1 VAIPATNRVSAVVRL
16 APVLN
21 NWRVAVRAKDSLP
34 LIIEGAIA
42 FPEAAVAKGDDRF
55 PDDQRQLAVQR
66 VAALI
71 ANAEALLI
79 MAGADQL
86 MPRPHKVKAE
96 RRSRVNFTRLRAGT
110 DRVRLPQRL
119 HPARSSQ

>member
-1 VAIPATNRVSAVVRL
+1 VPAKNL
-16 APVLN
+16 
-21 NWRVAVRAKDSLP
+21 LP
-34 LIIEGAIA
+34 LKIEGAIA
-42 FPEAAVAKGDDRF
+42 FPDAEVANGDDGF
-55 PDDQRQLAVQR
+55 PDDQTQLVVQR

-86 MPRPHKVKAE
+86 MPRPHKVNAE

-110 DRVRLPQRL
+110 DRVRLPQRV